1 MIIGIS
7 SMALASVLGFGRHP
21 SYPFAYKSRL
31 IVSFACA
38 VIRWMLITENK
49 KLDREEKEMSQAK
62 RLRIE
67 EAARLEGLTFEEAL
81 ERNKGFRYLY

>member
-1 MIIGIS
+1 
-7 SMALASVLGFGRHP
+7 
-21 SYPFAYKSRL
+21 
-31 IVSFACA
+31 
-38 VIRWMLITENK
+38 MLITENK